1 MLDVRRMRV
10 LREVAA
16 HGTIAAAAAA
26 LDLTPSAVSQQVA
39 ALERETGVALVDRGP
54 SSMVLTEAGRALVQ
68 HTETVL
74 AQLAEAEAE
83 LSAIDGLRSGRV
95 RLGSF
100 ASATGLAARALRK
113 FRERYPAVQVT
124 VVERETTHSLAQLRR
139 GELDL
144 ALVYSYDYSPL
155 DGVPAIEIRDLM
167 RDPALIALPRAHP
180 LAGQTAVSLRELA
193 DERWITEGPG
203 SSCQRLIEGAC
214 RKAGF
219 VPHLEVA
226 GSSDYGVV
234 QTLVA
239 AGMGV
244 AFVPRLARQ
253 DQDGVAFASPRVP
266 VGRTIAVAC
275 RVGGRRSPAVATM
288 LDLLVETASD
298 VAGGELR

>member
-54 SSMVLTEAGRALVQ
+54 SSVVLTEAGRALVQ

-100 ASATGLAARALRK
+100 ASATGLVARALHS
-113 FRERYPAVQVT
+113 FRARHPAVEVS
-124 VVERETTHSLAQLRR
+124 VVEREATHSLAQLRR
-139 GELDL
+139 GEIDI
-144 ALVYSYDYSPL
+144 AIVYSYDYSPP
-155 DGVPAIEIRDLM
+155 DGIQGIETRELM
-167 RDPALIALPRAHP
+167 RDPALVALPRAHP
-180 LAGQTAVSLRELA
+180 FAGQTTIHLRELA
-193 DERWITEGPG
+193 DERWITEGAG
-203 SSCQRLIEGAC
+203 STCQRLIEGAC
-214 RKAGF
+214 RQAGF
-219 VPHLEVA
+219 EPRLEVA

-234 QTLVA
+234 QALVA
-239 AGMGV
+239 GGMGV

-253 DQDGVAFASPRVP
+253 DQAGIAFASPTTP
-266 VGRTIAVAC
+266 VGRTIAAAC

-288 LDLLVETASD
+288 IDILADTAGD
-298 VAGGELR
+298 VSA